1 MRKRQLGGDSRLQK
15 ALWNSIPKANVY
27 VVDESDDAVT
37 KDLLQTDTLGLNLV
51 GFAFLTTAKVYFI
64 SASLPDYARTMLRQ
78 GFMCKGFHTYKTAY
92 EISKSES
99 SNIVINCQAFP
110 TTD

>member
-64 SASLPDYARTMLRQ
+64 SASLPDYARTMLRH
-78 GFMCKGFHTYKTAY
+78 GFMCKGFYTYKTAY

-99 SNIVINCQAFP
+99 SNIVLNCQAFP